1 MRREELAVRFSPT
14 RAALGLLT
22 VSIAAVLSSAV
33 ASADVNDYFVPN
45 LTTFDYSSVSGTP
58 PYSPLI
64 ATGTESW
71 DLYDGTTHEPIV
83 TAGLSGQDTLT
94 QFGSF
99 TNDLLGVNGGIY
111 EGIDHALIDYASF
124 GGGWANEWVDLP
136 IGSDAGISDLLITP
150 LGDFTLFGTFPF

>member
-1 MRREELAVRFSPT
+1 MRFSPT

-22 VSIAAVLSSAV
+22 ASVAAVLPSAV

-45 LTTFDYSSVSGTP
+45 LATFDYSSVSGTP

-71 DLYDGTTHEPIV
+71 DLYAGTTHEPIV
-83 TAGLSGQDTLT
+83 AAGLSGQDTFT

-99 TNDLLGVNGGIY
+99 TNDLLGVTGGIY
-111 EGIDHALIDYASF
+111 DSVDHAVIDYASF

-136 IGSDAGISDLLITP
+136 TGSFAGISDALITP
-150 LGDFTLFGTFPF
+150 FGNFELFGAFPF